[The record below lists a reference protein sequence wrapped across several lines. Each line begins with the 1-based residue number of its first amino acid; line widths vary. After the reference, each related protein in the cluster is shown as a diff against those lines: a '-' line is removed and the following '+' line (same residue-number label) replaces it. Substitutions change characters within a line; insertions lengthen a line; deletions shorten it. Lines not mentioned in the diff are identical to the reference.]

1 VVASTDP
8 APADPDPSVD
18 PARIERARVE
28 LARLLG
34 AGEVLDDPLAL
45 ALYSRDASMI
55 EGACSL
61 VAFPRDREQVAGCLA
76 IAERHGL
83 AVVPRGSGTGL
94 AGGSTPMAGALVLV
108 TTKMD
113 RVLEVRPEDLL
124 AGSPPGTC
132 SRWSWR
138 SQAASWSAWAPKGP
152 RRPGTT
158 CAAWWSDRRARW
170 GS

>member
-1 VVASTDP
+1 M
-8 APADPDPSVD
+8 
-18 PARIERARVE
+18 ERARAE

-34 AGEVLDDPLAL
+34 AGEVLHDPLAL

-94 AGGSTPMAGALVLV
+94 AGGST
-108 TTKMD
+108 KMD
-113 RVLEVRPEDLL
+113 RVLEVRPDDRL
-124 AGSPPGTC
+124 A
-132 SRWSWR
+132 
-138 SQAASWSAWAPKGP
+138 AWAATWPPMPAG
-152 RRPGTT
+152 RT
-158 CAAWWSDRRARW
+158 AWRTA
-170 GS
+170 

>member
-1 VVASTDP
+1 MRNRPRA
-8 APADPDPSVD
+8 ADGRAGSGL
-18 PARIERARVE
+18 ARAREE
-28 LARLLG
+28 LVRRLG
-34 AGEVLDDPLAL
+34 PGEVLDDPLAL

-55 EGACSL
+55 EGACAL
-61 VAFPRDREQVAGCLA
+61 VAFPRDRDQVVACLRV
-76 IAERHGL
+76 AERHGL
-83 AVVPRGSGTGL
+83 PVVPRGSGTGL
-94 AGGSTPMAGALVLV
+94 AGGSTPMAGALVVV
-108 TTKMD
+108 TTQMD
-113 RVLEVRPEDLL
+113 RVLEVRPADRL
-124 AGSPPGTC
+124 AWVEPGTC